1 MLYTTIDLMLRRMK
15 FYLKAIKSISQK
27 ILVLGAVAFS
37 TSLLAQ
43 TEDFSLTE
51 AEGSLTTEAE
61 GSSSL
66 SDTEKIC
73 TYSTASSEWIDRM
86 RSGTHSRICNT
97 VSWVDSLFGDD
108 HKFDDKNFTGK
119 VSLGFRLDEDE
130 GFRPKLRIKLNTRLP
145 NVSNKYNAFI
155 SRVEEDGF
163 ISDTETDSDS
173 VSEAGLRSNNDDT
186 AEWLIGLGYRDPNN
200 VDSGFDVSIG
210 TRVSSGLQP
219 YAKLKHRY
227 LFVPSQKNVWRTT
240 QTVFWQRDDRFGA
253 SSTLDYT
260 YLYSDKNIFEWDS
273 RIKYTEDADET
284 EWVTSGT
291 WHHSFTTKKGIS
303 SQIYTRGEFENP
315 ITVPEFG
322 ATFTYITPFL
332 RPWFFIETGIEFRWE
347 REFPAQEYQSI
358 TRLSL
363 QFQMLLGDFYAN
375 N

>member
-260 YLYSDKNIFEWDS
+260 YLY
-273 RIKYTEDADET
+273 
-284 EWVTSGT
+284 
-291 WHHSFTTKKGIS
+291 
-303 SQIYTRGEFENP
+303 
-315 ITVPEFG
+315 
-322 ATFTYITPFL
+322 
-332 RPWFFIETGIEFRWE
+332 
-347 REFPAQEYQSI
+347 
-358 TRLSL
+358 LSL
-363 QFQMLLGDFYAN
+363 IHISEPTRPY
-375 N
+375 